1 MSITISVIG
10 IIVVLGIVSA
20 IYVDGDLPLTLENT
34 KNFGYKVLDT
44 LVIWRS
50 E

>member
-1 MSITISVIG
+1 MSVIISLIG
-10 IIVVLGIVSA
+10 IIVVLGIVST
-20 IYVDGDLPLTLENT
+20 IYVDGDLSLTLENT

-44 LVIWRS
+44 ISIWSS